1 MDRTQVFI
9 NSSPKIGEVA
19 AKPTE
24 EYEDKFGVDGVLFF
38 EGDNDL
44 AREKELCT
52 NYKIGG

>member
-1 MDRTQVFI
+1 MFI
-9 NSSPKIGEVA
+9 NSSLKIGEVDA
-19 AKPTE
+19 ERTE

-52 NYKIGG
+52 NYKIEG